1 MARPKQSNLELAT
14 HWKTQVKQ
22 VEEEYNRWHKRCER
36 ISQRYRDER
45 KTIDDERKNLNLF
58 WSNVEIL
65 KPAIYSKTPQPI
77 CERRFLDKD
86 TTGRVA
92 ATILERAL
100 RYEVGMCG
108 YDTAVRRC
116 RDDYLLVGRGQVWVR
131 YNPQFGEPISPE
143 STGNDEIYDD
153 ASGGQLEGK
162 REQDEDQVEREI
174 LRESLDVSYV
184 HWQDYYQFPPRVRTE
199 EEIEG
204 KARRLYMSR
213 DDLKE
218 RFGAKGKKVPL
229 DHVPKPI
236 PDEGSAGLVQGK
248 DGMQA
253 TVYEIWWKPT
263 RKVYFIAKEYD
274 DILEEND
281 DPLNLEGFFPCPP
294 ALHATVTNDTMIP
307 VPDYVE
313 SQDQYSQID
322 NLTKRIDVLT
332 SALQVR
338 GVYDASAQGVKRIFE
353 EGKEPDL
360 IPVDSWAMFAEKGGL
375 KGVIDFIPLEDI
387 GKTLQILIEVRAKII
402 EDLDRTT
409 GIWDIMRGTSDARET
424 MGAQRLKQNNGT
436 GRLQARQ
443 DDMARFCRDII
454 SIMGEI
460 ISEHFDPKTLIQV
473 SGALYDEGLDPPDL
487 KPQVANQFPP
497 PMMGHNGGPPM
508 QQPPMPGAPL
518 PPQAPTM
525 GMPLSPSGVPSGP
538 QPPQGMNG
546 SQPAPPSIVQGP
558 ESPESKQLRKF
569 QLIAD
574 ALQLLRDDKLRGFR
588 IDIETDSTVQGDAQ
602 EEKAARIEFIEGVTK
617 FIEVGAQVTMS
628 VPEFAPLAA
637 KMLQFAV
644 RGFRVGRDLE
654 SAIEDFCEKAEQDAK
669 AHAAN
674 PQAKVDPKVQAETIK
689 AEVAK
694 LQAQADIRAQQVEA
708 QSEAQNKQM
717 EMRLKAMDMQIEQIK
732 AMAQVKTAMLDAAD
746 DEREHQRGNIETA
759 RDLHVGAIEHEQRK
773 ELLAEQHK
781 AKMKQTKEPKQ

>member
-1 MARPKQSNLELAT
+1 MARPNKAKLELAQ
-14 HWKTQVKQ
+14 HWKTQIRQ

-65 KPAIYSKTPQPI
+65 KPAIYSKTPTPI

-100 RYEVGMCG
+100 RYEVSMAGF
-108 YDTAVRRC
+108 DSAARRC
-116 RDDYLLVGRGQVWVR
+116 RDDYLIVGRGQAWVR
-131 YNPQFGEPISPE
+131 YNPEFGEPISPE
-143 STGNDEIYDD
+143 STGNDEIIEEG
-153 ASGGQLEGK
+153 SGAELEGS
-162 REQDEDQVEREI
+162 REDEEDQVEREI
-174 LRESLDVSYV
+174 VRESLDISYV
-184 HWQDYYQFPPRVRTE
+184 HWQDYYQLPARVRTE

-204 KARRLYMSR
+204 KARRLFMSR

-274 DILEEND
+274 DILEEAD

-313 SQDQYSQID
+313 SQDQYAQID

-375 KGVIDFIPLEDI
+375 KGVIDFIPLEEI
-387 GKTLQILIEVRAKII
+387 GKTLQILIEVRAKVI

-424 MGAQRLKQNNGT
+424 MGAQRLKQNNGS

-473 SGALYDEGLDPPDL
+473 SGALYDEGLEPPDL
-487 KPQVANQFPP
+487 KPQIANQFPP

-508 QQPPMPGAPL
+508 PMPGAPL
-518 PPQAPTM
+518 PPQTPPMGAPQ
-525 GMPLSPSGVPSGP
+525 SPSGAPSGP
-538 QPPQGMNG
+538 SPMQPQQNGM
-546 SQPAPPSIVQGP
+546 PAPPSIVQGP
-558 ESPESKQLRKF
+558 ESPEAKQLRKL
-569 QLIAD
+569 QMIAE

-588 IDIETDSTVQGDAQ
+588 IDIETDSTVQGDAA
-602 EEKAARIEFIEGVTK
+602 EEKAARIAFVEGVTK
-617 FIEVGAQVTMS
+617 FIEVGAQVTMQ

-669 AHAAN
+669 AQAAN
-674 PQAKVDPKVQAETIK
+674 PQQKVDPKVQAEQIK
-689 AEVAK
+689 AATAKMQAEAEV
-694 LQAQADIRAQQVEA
+694 RAQQVEA
-708 QSEAQNKQM
+708 ASEAQNKQL
-717 EMRLKAMDMQIEQIK
+717 EMRLKAMDIQIEQLK
-732 AMAQVKTAMLDAAD
+732 AMAEVKATQIKAQA
-746 DEREHQRGNIETA
+746 DEREHAMGNIEAA
-759 RDLHVGAIEHEQRK
+759 RDLHIGAVEHEQHK
-773 ELLAEQHK
+773 ELLEAQHK